1 MTEDDVNEI
10 KQEISSFRY
19 ELLEVLKTSGF
30 NTSMASGEYT
40 SSIHLSNI
48 LCMVIV
54 PSRG

>member
-30 NTSMASGEYT
+30 NTSMASGKNPQQIST
-40 SSIHLSNI
+40 
-48 LCMVIV
+48 
-54 PSRG
+54 